1 MRTRDIGLSET
12 WATPRRE
19 MNNLTR
25 RRFLTSGT
33 TGFAVV
39 AALGA
44 IPGAAAV
51 LRQSKPAPVLHPSAL
66 SSEPLV
72 AHVVDLERGEVLLM
86 VGPREVALRDVDLAH
101 RLYAVA
107 QRSL

>member
-1 MRTRDIGLSET
+1 
-12 WATPRRE
+12 

-25 RRFLTSGT
+25 RRFLTTGT
-33 TGFAVV
+33 AGFAAA
-39 AALGA
+39 AALSA
-44 IPGAAAV
+44 IPAAAAV
-51 LRQSKPAPVLHPSAL
+51 LRQSKPAHVLNPSAL

-86 VGPREVALRDVDLAH
+86 VGPREVALRDVELAH
-101 RLYAVA
+101 HLYSAA